1 MKCAVADCRS
11 DNRSKASNCSFYIFP
26 SHPALARKWVQF
38 CRREDYFNPKTSF
51 ICMKH
56 FKRDDFGNSLQYE
69 MGYARNRLLNRGV
82 VPSIYEDTSEEAE
95 IRTTI
100 ALSPRKHTA
109 DTSETLEPFIKENMK
124 IINLVKINP
133 LVYTSISK
141 KERQEIWKQ
150 IDKACGFKNPQSR
163 KRWER
168 LLSDFCLHILNVTKK
183 TQPKDGLSTSNKKTV
198 KFQDYCY
205 FKDMLFILPFIKS
218 IVGNANLSSIQEKI
232 KNEGMLIDDVHVN
245 INMETEVKLE
255 LETDPSEDIEE
266 IAENNEIPSTS
277 KSPTVTARNKAHRD
291 YETTNHVKRTPIE
304 IKIDNNVYQIE
315 MSTSEDLETPNCD
328 FKLKEHKN
336 NTDRINTQK
345 ICSTNTTTYTF
356 TTMGTMTDRKP
367 VMTPYENLTPE
378 EKSLKAFFDAML
390 HATQRLPEF
399 HQRRIKG
406 DLVKA
411 LRHQGVDITD

>member
-1 MKCAVADCRS
+1 MIAGSQLRKRKTAAEYQREY
-11 DNRSKASNCSFYIFP
+11 R
-26 SHPALARKWVQF
+26 ARKKDSTRQ
-38 CRREDYFNPKTSF
+38 
-51 ICMKH
+51 
-56 FKRDDFGNSLQYE
+56 
-69 MGYARNRLLNRGV
+69 RNE
-82 VPSIYEDTSEEAE
+82 STIEDTEQNTNNTGTE
-95 IRTTI
+95 
-100 ALSPRKHTA
+100 
-109 DTSETLEPFIKENMK
+109 DPFIKENMK

-255 LETDPSEDIEE
+255 QTDPSEDIEE

-277 KSPTVTARNKAHRD
+277 KSPTVTARNKAHSD

-345 ICSTNTTTYTF
+345 ICSTNTTTYTL